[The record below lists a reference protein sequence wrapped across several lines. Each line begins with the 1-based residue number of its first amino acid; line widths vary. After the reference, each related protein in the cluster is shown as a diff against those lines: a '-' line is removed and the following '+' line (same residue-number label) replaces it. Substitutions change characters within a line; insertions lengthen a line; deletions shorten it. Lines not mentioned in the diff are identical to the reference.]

1 MNLLI
6 GSTVGDYEIMG
17 ILGAG
22 GMGAVYKVRNTIS
35 DRVEALKVLLPDLA
49 SQPELAERFLR
60 EIKLHATLDHPNIAA
75 LRTALRY
82 ENQLLMVM
90 ELVEGVTLA
99 ERRQQG
105 PVPLPDVLDYI
116 GQVLIA
122 LSYAH
127 ERGVV
132 HRDIKPANMM
142 LTPGGTIKLMDFGI
156 AKGAADRKLTM
167 TGATVGSLYYMS
179 PEQIRGTAAI
189 DHRSDLYSLGVC
201 LYELVTNQ
209 RPFDGETQFDIMTAH
224 LEKAPVPPISID
236 PSLPAGY
243 ESWFG
248 VPALPK
254 LNWQSA
260 DLRARMAAVV
270 RRWLEAPFDLDGW
283 RIDVANMTGRYRDAD
298 VNRKALAGVLH
309 APAAA
314 QAAVTPVAAPPAHTR
329 RPRRGLW
336 VAAGGLCTALALI
349 AVIQFGPWKKTAA
362 SGNPLVTP
370 PVVSEP
376 VQASPANGNP
386 APPPPVESAPAPA
399 STTPALRQI
408 DKLEHVPEAKP
419 AAQAVSTQVAPAR
432 VATPEPVRAAPE
444 NRQRSSAPPVE
455 APTAVPPSQG
465 RDLQQ
470 ARESLARLGAR
481 AASIRSTLQSLQQS
495 QAAGGL
501 GLRGD
506 WLESAHLMDAF
517 LQGASDAL
525 AAADAPAARD
535 LTNKAERQV
544 EKLEKALNK

>member
-1 MNLLI
+1 M
-6 GSTVGDYEIMG
+6 
-17 ILGAG
+17 
-22 GMGAVYKVRNTIS
+22 
-35 DRVEALKVLLPDLA
+35 
-49 SQPELAERFLR
+49 R

-142 LTPGGTIKLMDFGI
+142 LRPGGTIKLMDFGI

-236 PSLPAGY
+236 PSLPAG
-243 ESWFG
+243 
-248 VPALPK
+248 
-254 LNWQSA
+254 LNDLILLSVSKDPNGRFRTA
-260 DLRARMAAVV
+260 DAFR
-270 RRWLEAPFDLDGW
+270 
-283 RIDVANMTGRYRDAD
+283 N
-298 VNRKALAGVLH
+298 ALAGVLH

-314 QAAVTPVAAPPAHTR
+314 QAAVTPVAAPPPHTR

-481 AASIRSTLQSLQQS
+481 AASIRNTLQSLQQS